1 MINDED
7 FTYQFKI
14 EEIVELIYLLRKNNS
29 YNDKLSRFYNSLESY
44 VYSVMTIEEAKQAL
58 Q

>member
-14 EEIVELIYLLRKNNS
+14 EEIVELINLLRKNNS